1 MLSWHN
7 REDGMVSNWVTSVIV
22 LLLFLA
28 MIPRP
33 VDAGGP
39 PPYKVL
45 VVMSYHETYSW
56 GKEIKEGIDSVL
68 SGVSEVKYVYLDTK
82 NNISGGAEKAAK
94 IHELYRKLRPDGVI
108 AADDAAQSLFVVPYL
123 KDKVQT
129 PVMVCGV
136 NDDPSVYGYPAAN
149 VSGILERGHFAESLS
164 LLRQMVPSVKTF
176 CSVMKDDD
184 TSRGDFRQMM
194 QGARGYSARFV
205 TARFPKTFPEAVAM
219 TEEIRGRCDALY
231 LSVMEGLPAADGTP
245 LSSRD
250 VIPVLVRAFGKP
262 TFSGT
267 SNNLQFG
274 VLCSVIKTGQ
284 EQGSTAARMLLKV
297 MRGKPVSGSPMVVNR
312 EGKRV
317 VNVSVMKRMGIRPR
331 PIVLRGVEMIT
342 SEE

>member
-1 MLSWHN
+1 MASDNMAWYIVFLLCIVFSP
-7 REDGMVSNWVTSVIV
+7 GVTY
-22 LLLFLA
+22 
-28 MIPRP
+28 
-33 VDAGGP
+33 AGGP

-56 GKEIKEGIDSVL
+56 DKETKEGIDSVL
-68 SGVSEVKYVYLDTK
+68 SGVSEVKYAYLDTK
-82 NNISGGAEKAAK
+82 NNAPGGAEKAAK
-94 IHELYRKLRPDGVI
+94 IHELYRKFRPDGVI

-123 KDKVQT
+123 KDKVKT
-129 PVMVCGV
+129 PVMFCGV
-136 NDDPSVYGYPAAN
+136 NEDPAVYGYPATN
-149 VSGILERGHFAESLS
+149 VSGILERGHFAESIS

-176 CSVMKDDD
+176 CILMKDDD

-231 LSVMEGLPAADGTP
+231 LSVMEGLPAADGAP
-245 LSSRD
+245 LSSRE

-262 TFSGT
+262 TFSAT

-274 VLCSVIKTGQ
+274 VLCSVMKTGQ
-284 EQGSTAARMLLKV
+284 EQGGTAARMLLKA
-297 MRGKPVSGSPMVVNR
+297 MRGKPVSGSPMTVNR

-331 PIVLRGVEMIT
+331 PIALRGVELIT
-342 SEE
+342 SQE

>member
-1 MLSWHN
+1 
-7 REDGMVSNWVTSVIV
+7 MVFGRVTWRSVF
-22 LLLFLA
+22 LLILFFSSGV
-28 MIPRP
+28 

-68 SGVSEVKYVYLDTK
+68 SRVSEVKYAYLDTK
-82 NNISGGAEKAAK
+82 NNFPGGAERAAK
-94 IHELYRKLRPDGVI
+94 IHELYRKFRPDGVI

-123 KDKVQT
+123 KDKVKT
-129 PVMVCGV
+129 PVMFCGV
-136 NDDPSVYGYPAAN
+136 NEDPAVYGYPAAN
-149 VSGILERGHFAESLS
+149 VSGILERGHFAESIS

-176 CSVMKDDD
+176 CCVMKDDD

-194 QGARGYSARFV
+194 QGARAYSARFV
-205 TARFPKTFPEAVAM
+205 TARFPKTLPEAVAM
-219 TEEIRGRCDALY
+219 TEEVRGMCDSLY

-245 LSSRD
+245 LSSRE

-267 SNNLQFG
+267 FNNLQFG
-274 VLCSVIKTGQ
+274 VLCSVRKTGQ
-284 EQGSTAARMLLKV
+284 EQGVTAARMLLKV
-297 MRGKPVSGSPMVVNR
+297 MRGATMSGSPMTVNR

-317 VNVSVMKRMGIRPR
+317 VNVSEMKKMGIRPR
-331 PIVLRGVEMIT
+331 PIVLRGVELI
-342 SEE
+342 SSQE